1 MIKRLQQYLQ
11 VDPTSDEYKRVREG
25 SGKKRVRE
33 TLEDALKKLHGYIDG
48 GEPVVWIVGAP
59 GCGKTTLLTALRA
72 QVRTRGNCVASYCFP
87 EGGGG
92 EISRVWPN
100 IAYQASLDS
109 RAVRDALSHIS
120 DRGSHTTTLEEQFR
134 ELIME
139 PLREREPQRRLVI
152 FIDGVDKA
160 LFDSRSGV
168 YDDYVGLLGTFDQWR
183 KACPPNS
190 TLVVSSRVLYKIQQ
204 FVELSHCKAVVD
216 LSGPSRA
223 DAADKDITRFLRER
237 FGQMRQFSLP
247 PVGSGHKKRWPGQD
261 VLDEVV
267 QYAAGSYLWATA
279 AGDYVTTFGDKD
291 EGLRMLLRDYRG
303 RIPVQPGVELY
314 ESYIRTLQHI
324 HSTLDMT
331 QLNLIFQFLGALMA
345 FKQPPSFSQLVQL
358 ELLPAEIQGTQG
370 TRDFD
375 VHALAKKLGVL
386 LPYIVWDGDG
396 QRMRIFHPSFTAM
409 LQARHKYTINARI
422 QHGSLIRALL
432 RWLNKNLHFDMGGV
446 NTSHV
451 APSSPPRLDPMFIY
465 VARYLPDHFRSAT
478 IASSEK
484 GVGLEADIIRELE
497 TFCSRHFLHWLE
509 IVSLLKATASVPA
522 FLSGVHYW
530 VKVSL
535 FRASSMFRYL

>member
-1 MIKRLQQYLQ
+1 M
-11 VDPTSDEYKRVREG
+11 VRFG
-25 SGKKRVRE
+25 LVWSRYSLDVGLTLVAVNGHLFVPISG
-33 TLEDALKKLHGYIDG
+33 
-48 GEPVVWIVGAP
+48 
-59 GCGKTTLLTALRA
+59 ALR
-72 QVRTRGNCVASYCFP
+72 
-87 EGGGG
+87 
-92 EISRVWPN
+92 
-100 IAYQASLDS
+100 
-109 RAVRDALSHIS
+109 
-120 DRGSHTTTLEEQFR
+120 
-134 ELIME
+134 
-139 PLREREPQRRLVI
+139 I
-152 FIDGVDKA
+152 F
-160 LFDSRSGV
+160 
-168 YDDYVGLLGTFDQWR
+168 T
-183 KACPPNS
+183 
-190 TLVVSSRVLYKIQQ
+190 
-204 FVELSHCKAVVD
+204 
-216 LSGPSRA
+216 
-223 DAADKDITRFLRER
+223 
-237 FGQMRQFSLP
+237 LP
-247 PVGSGHKKRWPGQD
+247 PTNVIPHTPLPLTSLAG
-261 VLDEVV
+261 LD
-267 QYAAGSYLWATA
+267 AFFIFL
-279 AGDYVTTFGDKD
+279 
-291 EGLRMLLRDYRG
+291 
-303 RIPVQPGVELY
+303 
-314 ESYIRTLQHI
+314 
-324 HSTLDMT
+324 
-331 QLNLIFQFLGALMA
+331 LIFQFLGALMV